1 MILLYLIV
9 VITCALALSWI
20 MKKLNMPGLIG
31 MMITGVIMGPY
42 ALDLISPWII
52 DISADLRQ
60 FALMVI
66 LARAG
71 LALDI
76 KTLKKVGKPAI
87 LMSFIPP
94 GLEIGAVTIFAP
106 MFLPITHLDAA
117 IMGTVLSAV
126 SPAIVVPRML
136 GMMKKRQGEEKGI
149 PQLVMAATSVN
160 GIFAIVLFTLL
171 LWVEGSSTGSAMI
184 LRSAI
189 LPLVIVVVGAVILRY
204 FHDFAARLSK
214 VFSKIWL
221 PTEIMLFVLVGAA
234 INVSYVAGA
243 SVAAITLI
251 TVATFFRI
259 CCVPLCLIGTGLN
272 FQEKV
277 FCAIAYLP
285 KATVQAAIGGT
296 ALAVGMETGHIILI
310 VAVLAILITAP
321 LGAIGIDFMCFR
333 FFGSG
338 IKEKTTCPEEP
349 HLE

>member
-1 MILLYLIV
+1 MILLYLSA
-9 VITCALALSWI
+9 VITCALALSWL
-20 MKKLNMPGLIG
+20 MKKLNLPGLIG
-31 MMITGVIMGPY
+31 MMITGVVMGPY
-42 ALDLISPWII
+42 ALDLINPWII
-52 DISADLRQ
+52 GISADLRQ

-76 KTLKKVGKPAI
+76 DTLIKVGKPAI

-94 GLEIGAVTIFAP
+94 GLEIGAMTLFAP
-106 MFLPITHLDAA
+106 IFLPITHLEAA
-117 IMGTVLSAV
+117 IMGTVLSTV

-136 GMMKKRQGEEKGI
+136 NMMKKGQGAEKGI

-160 GIFAIVLFTLL
+160 GIFAVVLFTLL
-171 LWVEGSSTGSAMI
+171 LWVEGSGGGSAMI

-189 LPLVIVVVGAVILRY
+189 LPLAIVVAGAAILRFCY
-204 FHDFAARLSK
+204 DFAARLSK
-214 VFSKIWL
+214 IFSKIWI

-234 INVSYVAGA
+234 INVSYVAGV
-243 SVAAITLI
+243 SIAAIVLI
-251 TVATFFRI
+251 AIALFFRI
-259 CCVPLCLIGTGLN
+259 CGVPLCLIGTRLN
-272 FQEKV
+272 FRERV

-296 ALAVGMETGHIILI
+296 ALAVGMEAGHIILL

-321 LGAIGIDFMCFR
+321 LGALAIDFMR
-333 FFGSG
+333 LRIFGYG
-338 IKEKTTCPEEP
+338 IMEKTICPEKP